1 MMRTPLVVKLAV
13 AATLAAAALVAFAP
27 SVCSSGPIGLSGDL
41 GFGTTRFEGSS
52 SGSSVS
58 SWGLGLGLPLGPA
71 SWVELRSTGTGNPF
85 EHTVDAGTPGARAVN
100 TLTAG
105 FQFAPPLPFTPFL
118 GAGLGVGRSESAS
131 GGAVVGPTSSR
142 APVTTRERTAAAYS
156 LALGYRFA
164 NGLGPTH
171 FEVAFRTHG
180 LIDREMSSSD
190 FARVVT
196 FGIHF

>member
-1 MMRTPLVVKLAV
+1 MMRTPLVAKLAF
-13 AATLAAAALVAFAP
+13 AAALVAAALVAAAP
-27 SVCSSGPIGLSGDL
+27 SVCSSAPIGLSGDL
-41 GFGTTRFEGSS
+41 GFGTTHFEGSS
-52 SGSSVS
+52 AGSSVT

-71 SWVELRSTGTGNPF
+71 SWIELRSTGTGRPF
-85 EHTVDAGTPGARAVN
+85 AHGVDATTPGARAVN
-100 TLTAG
+100 TLTTG

-118 GAGLGVGRSESAS
+118 AAGLGVGRSEVAS
-131 GGAVVGPTSSR
+131 GGAGTGPTAAR
-142 APVTTRERTAAAYS
+142 ATTHERTAAAYS

-164 NGLGPTH
+164 NGFGPTQ

-180 LIDREMSSSD
+180 LVDREMSSSD

>member
-1 MMRTPLVVKLAV
+1 MMRTPLVVKLAL
-13 AATLAAAALVAFAP
+13 AATLVAAALIAFAP
-27 SVCSSGPIGLSGDL
+27 SVCSSAPIGLSGDL
-41 GFGTTRFEGSS
+41 GFGATHFEGSN
-52 SGSSVS
+52 SGSSVT

-71 SWVELRSTGTGNPF
+71 SWIELRSTGTGSPF
-85 EHTVDAGTPGARAVN
+85 DHGVDTSTPGARSVN
-100 TLTAG
+100 TLTGG

-118 GAGLGVGRSESAS
+118 AAGVGVGRSESAS
-131 GGAVVGPTSSR
+131 GGAVLGPTAVRSV
-142 APVTTRERTAAAYS
+142 ATRERTAAAYS

-164 NGLGPTH
+164 NGFGPTQ

-196 FGIHF
+196 FGLHF